1 MDKYARTFAEAMD
14 FTGTRNTIVAAHA
27 RVGSNN
33 VSQWRTGRRP
43 IPAERAVA
51 IAALLGVAPESI
63 SEAYE
68 RLLHSGYTA
77 PHKNISPG
85 ARSGATPV
93 DHVTIERLP
102 EFGNAEGPSRILLP
116 DFLMRRKIGLAVIE
130 NVRWTLQPSHAM
142 EPEIARHALVLVDI
156 TATRHDEVVDGGTY
170 AYSLWGRADIRRL
183 LIRRDHWL
191 VVGYGKDAEY
201 TEVQSSELP
210 NLKIFGAVLG
220 AL

>member
-68 RLLHSGYTA
+68 RL
-77 PHKNISPG
+77 
-85 ARSGATPV
+85 
-93 DHVTIERLP
+93 
-102 EFGNAEGPSRILLP
+102 
-116 DFLMRRKIGLAVIE
+116 
-130 NVRWTLQPSHAM
+130 
-142 EPEIARHALVLVDI
+142 
-156 TATRHDEVVDGGTY
+156 
-170 AYSLWGRADIRRL
+170 
-183 LIRRDHWL
+183 
-191 VVGYGKDAEY
+191 
-201 TEVQSSELP
+201 
-210 NLKIFGAVLG
+210 
-220 AL
+220 

>member
-1 MDKYARTFAEAMD
+1 MDKYARSFATAMD
-14 FTGTRNTIVAAHA
+14 HTGTRNTTVAAHA

-63 SEAYE
+63 SEGYE
-68 RLLHSGYTA
+68 RLLHAGYTP
-77 PHKNISPG
+77 PHKTLSLGSRTG
-85 ARSGATPV
+85 ASPV
-93 DHVTIERLP
+93 DHVTIERLAD
-102 EFGNAEGPSRILLP
+102 FGHADGATRILLP
-116 DFLMRRKIGLAVIE
+116 DFLARRKIGLTAIE
-130 NVRWTLQPSHAM
+130 DVRWTLQPSHAM
-142 EPEIARHALVLVDI
+142 EPEIDRHALVLLDI
-156 TATRHDEVVDGGTY
+156 TATRHEQVVDGGTY

-191 VVGYGKDAEY
+191 VLGFGKDAEY
-201 TEVQSSELP
+201 TEVQTSELP
-210 NLKIFGAVLG
+210 NLRILGAVLG

>member
-1 MDKYARTFAEAMD
+1 MDRYARAFAEAMD
-14 FTGTRNTIVAAHA
+14 STGTRNITVAAHA

-51 IAALLGVAPESI
+51 IAALLGVAPERI
-63 SEAYE
+63 SEGYE
-68 RLLHSGYTA
+68 RLLHAGYTP
-77 PHKNISPG
+77 PHKAASLG
-85 ARSGATPV
+85 ARTGASPV

-102 EFGNAEGPSRILLP
+102 EFGHSEGPARILLP
-116 DFLMRRKIGLAVIE
+116 DFLARRKIGLTAIE
-130 NVRWTLQPSHAM
+130 EVRWTFQPSHAM
-142 EPEIARHALVLVDI
+142 EPEIERHALVLVDI
-156 TATRHDEVVDGGTY
+156 TATQHDQVVDGGTY
-170 AYSLWGRADIRRL
+170 AYSLWGRPDVRRL

-191 VVGYGKDAEY
+191 VLGYGKDAEY
-201 TEVQSSELP
+201 TEVQTSELP

>member
-14 FTGTRNTIVAAHA
+14 NSGTRNTTVAAHA

-51 IAALLGVAPESI
+51 IAALVGVAPESI
-63 SEAYE
+63 SEGYE
-68 RLLHSGYTA
+68 RLLHAGYTP
-77 PHKNISPG
+77 PHKTSSLASRTG
-85 ARSGATPV
+85 AAPV
-93 DHVTIERLP
+93 DHVTIERLT
-102 EFGNAEGPSRILLP
+102 EFGHADGPARILLP
-116 DFLMRRKIGLAVIE
+116 DFLARRKIGLNAIE
-130 NVRWTLQPSHAM
+130 EVRWTLQPSHAM
-142 EPEIARHALVLVDI
+142 EPDIDRHALVLVDI
-156 TATRHDEVVDGGTY
+156 TATRHEQVVDGGTY
-170 AYSLWGRADIRRL
+170 AYSLWGRPDIRRL

-201 TEVQSSELP
+201 TEVQASELQ
-210 NLKIFGAVLG
+210 NLRIFGAVLG